1 MVFYLLASGRQCIL
15 VLFIIR
21 NPSLGIL
28 NVLNPYSTALTFKY
42 KTTAFV
48 ALSFLGYWEEW
59 IYTDVYFGL

>member
-15 VLFIIR
+15 VLFIILK
-21 NPSLGIL
+21 PSLGIQ

-48 ALSFLGYWEEW
+48 ALSPFGY
-59 IYTDVYFGL
+59 